1 MKGYQGRIKHM
12 LEETEK
18 RGRLPPFTLMQP
30 WSNEDNQ
37 GMGIALLMLT
47 KSLAKGRNAH
57 YTQFDTCRQDRSI
70 ASNIYT
76 ATSILS
82 EEQNVLK
89 TKRGEAWHLHSDPM
103 QSMLMERF
111 TKGMSRRMPEEVK
124 RNAPL
129 LGHTLSAMLRRMKRE
144 VVDEESC
151 SGERRRELIMTGGYM
166 VVTYGY
172 SLRGNEGLWV
182 CGDRLR
188 EGIAVGREGD
198 HLSGPHVLVPI
209 IGFFKGEGGTRMH
222 VLPIANE
229 TKSGIEARWWLERVV
244 EILNEEN
251 NQGCPAFCDKE
262 GYQLREKDLEGVFH
276 PVLEELAREAGGNK
290 WWPKGVAVKD
300 YCRCYRSF
308 RRGAENT
315 AINNG
320 VKDDTIEFVNRWR
333 SFELNK
339 GRQPGFR
346 MMLHYASGAATRRKQ
361 LEFSESI

>member
-1 MKGYQGRIKHM
+1 M
-12 LEETEK
+12 LVETEK
-18 RGRLPPFTLMQP
+18 RGRSPPFALMQP
-30 WSNEDNQ
+30 WANTDNQ

-47 KSLAKGRNAH
+47 KSLLKGRNAH

-76 ATSILS
+76 ATAILS

-111 TKGMSRRMPEEVK
+111 TKGMSRRMPEDVK

-129 LGHTLSAMLRRMKRE
+129 LGHTLAAMLRRMKRE
-144 VVDEESC
+144 VLEEETTL
-151 SGERRRELIMTGGYM
+151 ERRRELVITGGYM

-182 CGDRLR
+182 CGDRLQ
-188 EGIAVGREGD
+188 EFIDVGKEGD
-198 HLSGPHVLVPI
+198 QLSGPHVIVPL

-229 TKSGIEARWWLERVV
+229 TKTGIEVRWWLEGVV
-244 EILNEEN
+244 EILKAEN
-251 NQGCPAFCDKE
+251 NPGCPAFCDSD
-262 GYQLREKDLEGVFH
+262 GYQLREKDLEEIFH
-276 PVLEELAREAGGNK
+276 PVLEELINEGGGNK
-290 WWPKGVAVKD
+290 WWAKGVSVRE

-333 SFELNK
+333 SYEKNK
-339 GRQPGFR
+339 GKQPGFR

-361 LEFSESI
+361 LAFSESI